1 MLNSRLKKLLLYLR
15 PYWRQS
21 ALGIFALLIV
31 NGLGVYIPLLI
42 RDTIDELSQTLS
54 FDQVWSFVLL
64 ILILTSLMWG
74 IRMASR
80 ILLFGVG
87 RKVEF
92 DLKQRIFK
100 HLLTL
105 EPAYFSQNTIGDLI

>member
-1 MLNSRLKKLLLYLR
+1 
-15 PYWRQS
+15 
-21 ALGIFALLIV
+21 
-31 NGLGVYIPLLI
+31 
-42 RDTIDELSQTLS
+42 
-54 FDQVWSFVLL
+54 
-64 ILILTSLMWG
+64 
-74 IRMASR
+74 ASR

-105 EPAYFSQNTIGDLI
+105 EPAYFSQNTIGDLIRQGQAHLRTCYHTLAIRKYINK